1 MTSMNRSLLLKKFLN
16 QNTVAVVYCMLNE
29 FSRKAVQLACVLFHF
44 SILPGHNNECIS
56 LNLPFPFKRRAFL
69 L

>member
-29 FSRKAVQLACVLFHF
+29 FSGCVK
-44 SILPGHNNECIS
+44 S
-56 LNLPFPFKRRAFL
+56 FL
-69 L
+69 